1 MAAAVNDAIGRGA
14 RLVKQARTEGLR
26 PTARTTAQVL
36 LAPVEDRLL
45 EREQQRGVLGPAHR
59 RWRGNSSTDNVE
71 RWQGWD
77 WSELGEEW
85 TESAEWK
92 AAFVDEVLLTSVP
105 VGGTVLEIG
114 PGAGRWSEVL
124 VPRADRAVLVD
135 VTPKALELCR
145 TRFAGRDDVAFVL
158 SHGSDLPGVADAS
171 VDAVWSFDVF
181 VHIAPV
187 DQAGYL
193 GEVARV
199 LRPGGVAVIHHA
211 DGRNR
216 GRVPSA
222 VGWRTPMSSHL
233 FRRLAEERGL
243 VAEREIRS
251 WGLGR
256 FGLETFG
263 DAISV
268 VRRPA

>member
-1 MAAAVNDAIGRGA
+1 MRAAPSEVIGRA
-14 RLVKQARTEGLR
+14 RRLAVQARSKGLR
-26 PTARTTAQVL
+26 PTARMSARRL

-45 EREQQRGVLGPAHR
+45 EREQERGVLGPAHR
-59 RWRGNSSTDNVE
+59 RWRGNSPSDNLE

-77 WSELGEEW
+77 WSRLGEEW
-85 TESAEWK
+85 TESADWK

-105 VGGTVLEIG
+105 PGGTVLEIG
-114 PGAGRWSEVL
+114 PGGGRWSDIL
-124 VPRADRAVLVD
+124 VPRAAHAILVD

-145 TRFAGRDDVAFVL
+145 TRLAGADDVAFVL
-158 SHGSDLPGVADAS
+158 SRGSDLPGVADAS
-171 VDAVWSFDVF
+171 VDVVWSFDVF
-181 VHIAPV
+181 VHVAPV

-193 GEVARV
+193 AEIARV
-199 LRPGGVAVIHHA
+199 LRPGGSAAIHHA

-222 VGWRTPMSSHL
+222 VGWRTPMSSRL

-243 VAEREIRS
+243 VGEREIRS
-251 WGLGR
+251 WGRGR